1 VQIGNWLTDER
12 LHMVSVGMLPASS
25 GQEESQARAGAL
37 LGQQVHAQAYTL
49 AIADGF
55 VLIAA
60 AAAVFLLAMLL
71 MSPVKITYQDL
82 RRMP

>member
-1 VQIGNWLTDER
+1 
-12 LHMVSVGMLPASS
+12 MSLPTTF
-25 GQEESQARAGAL
+25 ARAGAL

-60 AAAVFLLAMLL
+60 VAAAFLLAMLL
-71 MSPVKITYQDL
+71 MSPIKITYQDL

>member
-1 VQIGNWLTDER
+1 
-12 LHMVSVGMLPASS
+12 MLPTSS
-25 GQEESQARAGAL
+25 GVDEAQARAGAL

-55 VLIAA
+55 VLITGVVAA
-60 AAAVFLLAMLL
+60 FLLLMLL
-71 MSPVKITYQDL
+71 MNPVKVSYQDL